1 MIPRRGVLVPLS
13 AAAVIATLAACK
25 GGPTESDMA
34 GCTVRSGGPPISVRE
49 VAECA
54 RDRAELGRR

>member
-1 MIPRRGVLVPLS
+1 MIPCRGILVPLG
-13 AAAVIATLAACK
+13 AAAVIVTLAACR
-25 GGPTESDMA
+25 GPTEADMA

-49 VAECA
+49 VAACE